1 MVANGARKTPTAPGS
16 MGKQGLVD
24 AHAADAVLKDKERKP
39 LKIKLKQS
47 AARQTQPG
55 NWKESEIVDANNKK
69 IEAPG
74 GSTSP
79 LVNSLN
85 EHILAAFTTN
95 RPLDDQLDTVQCRH
109 CRRPVLRTSAK
120 DHIRD
125 CLDKKQAKLKKK
137 KEAKEA
143 KEAAIRREKG
153 LPSEDEG
160 PPKNARKSAKGAL
173 EDHTGA
179 KKTKKRKADGDAEKA
194 PATKKKK
201 KDEPKAKQAKA
212 KGPVDVEKQC
222 GVLLPNGSMCA
233 RSLTCKSHSMGAK
246 RAVPGRSLPY
256 DMLLAQYQKKN
267 QAKQQRAAIDAN
279 APLADDFDNH
289 APIDSDEEKD
299 AIMAAIVRSRPAPLV
314 TRPLIAT
321 RSKYQNV
328 RIKEMLQQSMGGRNG
343 SGLFSTGA
351 PPPPPS
357 TASTDPHTMPSSS
370 SSSTFPPAAYRGLG
384 LLGAIFGEP
393 HQPPPLMTPG
403 GAGTNSSSSANA
415 TAAAAAAAAAGPG
428 SAMGLG
434 AGDDVA
440 AMGLS
445 SANAAAVAAR
455 RQSNMGNVGG
465 GGGGGPR
472 QILPGQLP
480 GPSPNTSGGGGG
492 GGSSGAGGGGAG
504 GGSRKTSLN
513 AAGMGGVNGV
523 AGVGVG

>member
-1 MVANGARKTPTAPGS
+1 MLLRGPQLTPRPS
-16 MGKQGLVD
+16 
-24 AHAADAVLKDKERKP
+24 
-39 LKIKLKQS
+39 
-47 AARQTQPG
+47 
-55 NWKESEIVDANNKK
+55 DANSKK
-69 IEAPG
+69 IEA
-74 GSTSP
+74 TSP

-85 EHILAAFTTN
+85 EHLLAAFTTN

-120 DHIRD
+120 DHIKD

-173 EDHTGA
+173 DDHTGA

-194 PATKKKK
+194 PAKKKK
-201 KDEPKAKQAKA
+201 KDEPKAKAAKP

-289 APIDSDEEKD
+289 GPIDSDEEKD
-299 AIMAAIVRSRPAPLV
+299 AIMAAIARSRPAPLV
-314 TRPLIAT
+314 TRPLIST
-321 RSKYQNV
+321 RSKHQNV
-328 RIKEMLQQSMGGRNG
+328 RMKEILQQSMGGRNG

-351 PPPPPS
+351 PPPS
-357 TASTDPHTMPSSS
+357 SSAMASPDAHTSNTNMPSSS
-370 SSSTFPPAAYRGLG
+370 SSSTFPPSAYRSSGLG

-403 GAGTNSSSSANA
+403 GANASSASSSTANASAAAAA
-415 TAAAAAAAAAGPG
+415 TAAAAGPASG
-428 SAMGLG
+428 MGMG
-434 AGDDVA
+434 AGDD
-440 AMGLS
+440 MS
-445 SANAAAVAAR
+445 SATMSMSSATVSASSAGAAAAAR
-455 RQSNMGNVGG
+455 RQSSMGSAGG
-465 GGGGGPR
+465 GNAGGGGPR

-480 GPSPNTSGGGGG
+480 GPTPNTSSGGGGG
-492 GGSSGAGGGGAG
+492 G

-513 AAGMGGVNGV
+513 ASAAAGLGVNGV
-523 AGVGVG
+523 GVGVG

>member
-1 MVANGARKTPTAPGS
+1 MVANGARKTPTAAGS
-16 MGKQGLVD
+16 NNKQSLVD
-24 AHAADAVLKDKERKP
+24 AHAADTVLNDKERKP

-47 AARQTQPG
+47 SAKQTQPG

-69 IEAPG
+69 VEAPA

-120 DHIRD
+120 DHIKD

-173 EDHTGA
+173 DDHTGA

-194 PATKKKK
+194 PAKKKK
-201 KDEPKAKQAKA
+201 KDEPKAKQAKP

-289 APIDSDEEKD
+289 GPIDSDEEKD

-357 TASTDPHTMPSSS
+357 TSA
-370 SSSTFPPAAYRGLG
+370 
-384 LLGAIFGEP
+384 
-393 HQPPPLMTPG
+393 
-403 GAGTNSSSSANA
+403 SSSANA
-415 TAAAAAAAAAGPG
+415 TAAAAAAATAAAAGPG
-428 SAMGLG
+428 SGIGLG

-440 AMGLS
+440 AAAAMGMS

-455 RQSNMGNVGG
+455 RQSSMGNAGSGG
-465 GGGGGPR
+465 GGGGPGGGPR

-480 GPSPNTSGGGGG
+480 GPTPNTSAGGGGG
-492 GGSSGAGGGGAG
+492 GGAGGGGGGGGAAGAG
-504 GGSRKTSLN
+504 GAGSRKTSLN
-513 AAGMGGVNGV
+513 AAGLGVNGV

>member
-1 MVANGARKTPTAPGS
+1 MVANGARKTPAAAGS
-16 MGKQGLVD
+16 NNKHSLVD
-24 AHAADAVLKDKERKP
+24 ANAADTTFNDKERKP
-39 LKIKLKQS
+39 LKLKLRQS
-47 AARQTQPG
+47 SAKQTQPG
-55 NWKESEIVDANNKK
+55 NWKESEIVDANSKK
-69 IEAPG
+69 VEASG
-74 GSTSP
+74 GPTSP
-79 LVNSLN
+79 LVNTLN
-85 EHILAAFTTN
+85 EHLLAAFTTN

-120 DHIRD
+120 DHIKD
-125 CLDKKQAKLKKK
+125 CLDKKQAKLKRK

-173 EDHTGA
+173 DDHTGA

-194 PATKKKK
+194 PAKKKK
-201 KDEPKAKQAKA
+201 KDEPKTKAAKP

-222 GVLLPNGSMCA
+222 GVMLPNGSMCA

-289 APIDSDEEKD
+289 GPIDSDEEKD
-299 AIMAAIVRSRPAPLV
+299 AIMAAIARSRPAPLV
-314 TRPLIAT
+314 TRPLIST
-321 RSKYQNV
+321 RSKYQTV

-351 PPPPPS
+351 PPPS
-357 TASTDPHTMPSSS
+357 SAMASPDAHNTSNTNIPSSS
-370 SSSTFPPAAYRGLG
+370 SSSTFPPSAYR
-384 LLGAIFGEP
+384 
-393 HQPPPLMTPG
+393 
-403 GAGTNSSSSANA
+403 SS
-415 TAAAAAAAAAGPG
+415 GP
-428 SAMGLG
+428 
-434 AGDDVA
+434 
-440 AMGLS
+440 
-445 SANAAAVAAR
+445 AAR
-455 RQSNMGNVGG
+455 RQSSMGSSGG
-465 GGGGGPR
+465 NAAGAGPR

-480 GPSPNTSGGGGG
+480 GPTPNTSSGGGGG
-492 GGSSGAGGGGAG
+492 GGGG

-513 AAGMGGVNGV
+513 ANAAAAGLGVNGV
-523 AGVGVG
+523 GVGVG